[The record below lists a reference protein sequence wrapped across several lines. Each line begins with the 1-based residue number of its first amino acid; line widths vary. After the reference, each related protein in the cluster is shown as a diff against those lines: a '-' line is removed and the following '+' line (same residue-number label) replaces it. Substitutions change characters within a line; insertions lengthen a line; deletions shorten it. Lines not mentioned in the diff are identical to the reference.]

1 MMLLKKIKIVKY
13 MKSSFQQDIF
23 TIVSACIWKCLL
35 LKKIKQ
41 TNKQTNTE
49 GEVLKT
55 QAVKLD
61 SDDLY
66 FKIN

>member
-1 MMLLKKIKIVKY
+1 
-13 MKSSFQQDIF
+13 MKSSFQQDIIF

-35 LKKIKQ
+35 LKKTKQ
-41 TNKQTNTE
+41 TNPE

-55 QAVKLD
+55 PAVKLD
-61 SDDLY
+61 SNDLY